1 MSPEVKRLVEMT
13 LLERKSDTNSDHLCP
28 SRARSSGRPKRKE
41 RMVVRAN
48 WLPTDP
54 IRSLRPGVSISFLF
68 SFALKAAKRLA
79 VHAAMSADHAKSSSL
94 TEASTTPP
102 MTGMSASHLA
112 VEMDLPYTAVETTAA
127 KAGSA
132 AFTICPNETAPA
144 ERAKTLKQW
153 APIAQKPTG
162 SILTRSSLVTDGTD
176 RESGAAHM
184 YSAPTPSCSTP
195 IVIGKP
201 AAPPAALR
209 HCLFAM
215 L

>member
-41 RMVVRAN
+41 RMFVRAN

-94 TEASTTPP
+94 TEASATPP

-112 VEMDLPYTAVETTAA
+112 VEMDLPYTAVETTA
-127 KAGSA
+127 
-132 AFTICPNETAPA
+132 A

-184 YSAPTPSCSTP
+184 YSAYSTPTPSCSTP

>member
-112 VEMDLPYTAVETTAA
+112 VEMTAA

-184 YSAPTPSCSTP
+184 YSAYSTPTPSCSTP

>member
-48 WLPTDP
+48 WLPPDP

-79 VHAAMSADHAKSSSL
+79 VHA
-94 TEASTTPP
+94 
-102 MTGMSASHLA
+102 GMSASHLA

-153 APIAQKPTG
+153 SPIAQTPTG

-184 YSAPTPSCSTP
+184 YSAYSTPTPSCSTP

-201 AAPPAALR
+201 AAPPAAVR